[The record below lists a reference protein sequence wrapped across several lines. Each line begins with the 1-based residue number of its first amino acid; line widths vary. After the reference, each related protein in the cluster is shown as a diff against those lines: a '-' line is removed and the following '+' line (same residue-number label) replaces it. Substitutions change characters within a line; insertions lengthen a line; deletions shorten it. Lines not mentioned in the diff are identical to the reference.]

1 MATRESI
8 FFKYNGV
15 EMEIKPDDP
24 EYTKFTKA
32 AESKLDERL
41 ADARVKLETELKAT
55 IKAKARE
62 MQKTWSELPDDKRD
76 DNANPKLVL
85 ANWAL
90 GIWFDGS
97 PAVIGK
103 LIFVPGTKLQERER
117 ALRSDAGTPKS

>member
-8 FFKYNGV
+8 FFTYNSV

-24 EYTKFTKA
+24 EYAKFTKA
-32 AESKLDERL
+32 AEAKLDERL
-41 ADARVKLETELKAT
+41 ADARVKLEMELKAT
-55 IKAKARE
+55 IKTKAKE
-62 MQKTWSELPDDKRD
+62 MQKTWAELPDDKRD

-97 PAVIGK
+97 RAVIGK

-117 ALRSDAGTPKS
+117 ALRSDAGSPKS